1 MVMFMRVSGVM
12 IWQMDKEPINIVE
25 ERNMM
30 EIGRMIYKT
39 VKV

>member
-1 MVMFMRVSGVM
+1 MVMFIRGSGVM